1 MKKIFLIISLLIS
14 TILFSQNNNNAEN
27 RKDITD
33 MNQVKGDS
41 LITNTYNLDL
51 NLNNSEPASPT
62 NIFQDPRPE
71 NGASWKNFKR
81 DQAGNIVYTDDDT
94 EHNPYSFENNG
105 KVRWQDQA
113 NWSSR
118 EKQGM
123 WQPMPYSYVSEDDVM
138 WAKRVTRLVIL
149 NEPANVNLKYPE
161 GTEYTNHPGFGA
173 GADYFDEVLT
183 GIDARKNLFVILK
196 DAALSGQINV
206 YNRRMS
212 RLYSDTEISGITS
225 EETDNIDELTE
236 GLFNNLIEDQKSVV
250 DLNTGITQTT
260 RNVELQEVKTKEV
273 KKYEIVEDWFFD
285 KRRSKLD
292 VRIVSI
298 TPIAYVSD
306 KDMIVLDTEKECG
319 TFYYPEIRRLLA
331 NHKIYNT
338 DNMMD
343 RMSFDEFFQRR
354 LFSSH
359 IVKESNVYDRRIS
372 DYINPTDQLSQ
383 LWEGERIKENIRS
396 FESSMWEY

>member
-1 MKKIFLIISLLIS
+1 MKKIFLIPTLLFA
-14 TILFSQNNNNAEN
+14 TILFAQNNNNAEN
-27 RKDITD
+27 RQDITK

-41 LITNTYNLDL
+41 LITNTYNLEM
-51 NLNNSEPASPT
+51 NLDNIEPASLT
-62 NIFQDPRPE
+62 NIFQDPRE
-71 NGASWKNFKR
+71 GDASWKNIDR
-81 DQAGNIVYTDDDT
+81 DQAGNIIYMND
-94 EHNPYSFENNG
+94 PFENNG
-105 KVRWQDQA
+105 KVKWQDQA

-123 WQPMPYSYVSEDDVM
+123 WDPMPYSYVSEDDVM
-138 WAKRVTRLVIL
+138 WAKRITRIVIL
-149 NEPANVNLKYPE
+149 DEPANSGLKYPE
-161 GTEYTNHPGFGA
+161 GTEYTNHPGFGD
-173 GADYFDEVLT
+173 GTEYFDEVLT
-183 GIDARKNLFVILK
+183 GIDARKNLFIILR

-212 RLYSDTEISGITS
+212 RLYSDTEISGITLAD
-225 EETDNIDELTE
+225 TDNIDELKE

-250 DLNTGITQTT
+250 DMNTGITTTT
-260 RNVELQEVKTKEV
+260 RNVDLQTVKTKEV
-273 KKYEIVEDWFFD
+273 KKYEVVEDWFFD
-285 KRRSKLD
+285 KRRSKMD

-298 TPIAYVSD
+298 TPIAYVAD

-331 NHKIYNT
+331 NHKVFNT

-359 IVKESNVYDRRIS
+359 IVKESNVYDRRIT
-372 DYINPTDQLSQ
+372 DYINPADQLSQ
-383 LWEGERIKENIRS
+383 LWEGERIKETIRS
-396 FESSMWEY
+396 MESSMWEY

>member
-1 MKKIFLIISLLIS
+1 MKKIFLIPTLLFS
-14 TILFSQNNNNAEN
+14 TILFAQNNNNAEN
-27 RKDITD
+27 RQDITK

-41 LITNTYNLDL
+41 LITNTYNLEM
-51 NLNNSEPASPT
+51 NLENIEPASET
-62 NIFQDPRPE
+62 NIFQDPRE
-71 NGASWKNFKR
+71 SDASWKDINR
-81 DQAGNIVYTDDDT
+81 DQAGNIIYEND
-94 EHNPYSFENNG
+94 EPFENNG

-123 WQPMPYSYVSEDDVM
+123 WDPMSYSYVSEDDVM
-138 WAKRVTRLVIL
+138 WAKRVTRLIIL
-149 NEPANVNLKYPE
+149 DEPVNSGLKYPE
-161 GTEYTNHPGFGA
+161 GTEYTNHPGFGD
-173 GADYFDEVLT
+173 GAAYFDEVLT
-183 GIDARKNLFVILK
+183 GIDARKNLFVILR
-196 DAALSGQINV
+196 DAALSGQVNV

-212 RLYSDTEISGITS
+212 RLYSDTEISGVTLADT
-225 EETDNIDELTE
+225 ENIDELVE

-250 DLNTGITQTT
+250 DMNTGITTTT
-260 RNVELQEVKTKEV
+260 RNIELQTVKTKEV
-273 KKYEIVEDWFFD
+273 RKYEIVEDWFFD
-285 KRRSKLD
+285 KRRSKMD

-298 TPIAYVSD
+298 TPIAYVAD
-306 KDMIVLDTEKECG
+306 KDMIITDDEKECG

-331 NHKIYNT
+331 NHKVYNM

-354 LFSSH
+354 LFSSY

-372 DYINPTDQLSQ
+372 DYIDPSDQLSQ

-396 FESSMWEY
+396 MESSMWEY